1 MKEITIGNRT
11 LQFKVCC
18 EANECDSYEYTEFY
32 EGTETVTRKK
42 WLFWGETIT
51 EERPKLVFTI
61 YRDITSSKLT
71 KEYWRREIGKEIE
84 LLDRRDEI
92 LKEEYI

>member
-11 LQFKVCC
+11 LQFQVCC
-18 EANECDSYEYTEFY
+18 EANEADSYEYTEFY
-32 EGTETVTRKK
+32 EVTETVTRKK

-51 EERPKLVFTI
+51 EEKPKLVFTI
-61 YRDITSSKLT
+61 YRDITSPKLT
-71 KEYWRREIGKEIE
+71 KEYWRRELAKEIE
-84 LLDRRDEI
+84 LLDRKDEI